1 MGAPFAVELFRGHPR
16 DLRNVDSLFCAT
28 FELRDV
34 SSKINPTAEYLRGSV
49 WKEFETILLNLL
61 ETLSDWYVK
70 CPSHK

>member
-1 MGAPFAVELFRGHPR
+1 MGATFAVELFRGRPR

-49 WKEFETILLNLL
+49 WKVFETILQNLL
-61 ETLSDWYVK
+61 KTPSEWYVK
-70 CPSHK
+70 CLS